1 MEVKVSRQYSSVL
14 IQDLYIYLYIC
25 MEVKVSRQY
34 SSVLIQDL
42 FRGAMAREGQGDLCW
57 QRDMII
63 YIYIYIYA
71 WK

>member
-42 FRGAMAREGQGDLCW
+42 FRGAMNDRDGWRE
-57 QRDMII
+57 RVKET
-63 YIYIYIYA
+63 YA
-71 WK
+71 GSAT